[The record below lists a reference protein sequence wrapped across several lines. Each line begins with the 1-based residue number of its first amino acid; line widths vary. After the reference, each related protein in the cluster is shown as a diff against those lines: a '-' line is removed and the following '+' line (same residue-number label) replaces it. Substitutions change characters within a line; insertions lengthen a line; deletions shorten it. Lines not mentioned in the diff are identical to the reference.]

1 MHKVAVVGLLAGILI
16 SGGICWAGARL
27 LGGVTY
33 QGAEGVFFQRG
44 SSDCG
49 AAALKMIFENHG
61 IRVGYDNLLA
71 ELSTSPA
78 GTSMLRLKQL
88 SETRGLRCEGWRLT
102 FTDLRRAPLP
112 AILFVGGRHFV
123 VLDSFTV
130 SGEALIRDPSRGRL
144 CVSPRR
150 LATIWRGETLLFP
163 RQRRNRGYLDSDGR
177 TKYAPAFKGAG
188 LPPW

>member
-1 MHKVAVVGLLAGILI
+1 MVGLLAGVLV
-16 SGGICWAGARL
+16 SAGLCWAGARF

-33 QGAEGVFFQRG
+33 QGSEGVFFQRDA
-44 SSDCG
+44 SDCG

-71 ELSTSPA
+71 ELATSPS

-88 SETRGLRCEGWRLT
+88 SEASGLRCEGWRLT
-102 FTDLRRAPLP
+102 LSDLRRAPLP
-112 AILFVGGRHFV
+112 AILFVGGKHFI

-144 CVSPRR
+144 RVSPRR
-150 LATIWRGETLLFP
+150 LATMWQGETLLFL
-163 RQRRNRGYLDSDGR
+163 RDR
-177 TKYAPAFKGAG
+177 
-188 LPPW
+188 